1 MSLLGFFGK
10 FGENFGE
17 TSKIPFLSLWL
28 VFWCVL
34 VVLSLMEK
42 LMEVM
47 EVEIID
53 TEEELKVK
61 GMAKVGAMIGE
72 TAVMIAKEEVFNLQ
86 EMKV

>member
-1 MSLLGFFGK
+1 
-10 FGENFGE
+10 
-17 TSKIPFLSLWL
+17 
-28 VFWCVL
+28 
-34 VVLSLMEK
+34 MEK